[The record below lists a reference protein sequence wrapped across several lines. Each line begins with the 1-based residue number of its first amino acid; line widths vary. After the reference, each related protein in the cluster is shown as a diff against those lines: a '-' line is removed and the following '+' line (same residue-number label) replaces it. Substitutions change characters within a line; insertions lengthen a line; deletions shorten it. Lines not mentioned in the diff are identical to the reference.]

1 MFFVKEEIFLVP
13 DNWLRVITFCS
24 IFLIQKNLQPLD
36 TRNFSSGNLEE
47 ESIVVL
53 DLRSSDFSSV
63 NLGSVQTISFLDSMK
78 ENVIAVEPGIHLLP
92 LAQV

>member
-1 MFFVKEEIFLVP
+1 
-13 DNWLRVITFCS
+13 
-24 IFLIQKNLQPLD
+24 
-36 TRNFSSGNLEE
+36 
-47 ESIVVL
+47 VL